1 MRPPLSPNPIAPYT
15 VFFSHQRRDEAVVR
29 ELINIIYSWTENIE
43 CFLSEN
49 IEKGID
55 WRNTIAEILTRASVL
70 VMVFT
75 DPDGDWSWV
84 LYETGFFDSSV
95 QVPDGRH
102 SRRIYCLHPPQLF
115 RHRHLPICNPFRQRL
130 TMSWLG

>member
-29 ELINIIYSWTENIE
+29 EFINIIYSWTENIE

-70 VMVFT
+70 VMVSLTPTEIGVGFYT
-75 DPDGDWSWV
+75 RPVFSIRQFKFPTGDILGAYIAYIPLSCSAIAICQ
-84 LYETGFFDSSV
+84 FAIRFDN
-95 QVPDGRH
+95 G
-102 SRRIYCLHPPQLF
+102 
-115 RHRHLPICNPFRQRL
+115 
-130 TMSWLG
+130 